1 MARLA
6 KFCARLPAENRSW
19 YATGQMS
26 NLCIEFFVVLVDSLF
41 DEN

>member
-6 KFCARLPAENRSW
+6 KFCARLPAENRPW
-19 YATGQMS
+19 YATGQMG
-26 NLCIEFFVVLVDSLF
+26 NLFVEFFAVLVDSLF